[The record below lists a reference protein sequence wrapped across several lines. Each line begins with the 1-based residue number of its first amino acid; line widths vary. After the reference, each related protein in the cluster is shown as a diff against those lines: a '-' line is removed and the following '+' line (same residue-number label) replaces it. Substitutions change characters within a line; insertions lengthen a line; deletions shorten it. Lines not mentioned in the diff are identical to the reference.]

1 MTDYSEKQD
10 KQFDII
16 HETSVDFVL
25 RPCAREVNIVQNDDD
40 LSLLKVH
47 LYRDSE
53 PFKLDVSDLDSLTFD
68 LLYAR
73 PNMTHPEPV
82 EALYYSKDE
91 NNKVSVIYFPITN
104 NMSLLNGF
112 CKAVVRMTHTNQG
125 AQKVAQSSPLLFKVL
140 RQY

>member
-1 MTDYSEKQD
+1 MTEYQVNK
-10 KQFDII
+10 FDII

-53 PFKLDVSDLDSLTFD
+53 PFKLDVSDLGSLTFD

-73 PNMTHPEPV
+73 PNMTHPDPI

-91 NNKVSVIYFPITN
+91 NNKVSTIYFPITDG
-104 NMSLLNGF
+104 MSAVNGF
-112 CKAVVRMTHTNQG
+112 CKAVVRMTYTNQG
-125 AQKVAQSSPLLFKVL
+125 ASKVAQSSPLLFKVL
-140 RQY
+140 KQY